1 MSTSSRL
8 LALLSLLQTPR
19 TWSGSELAAR
29 LQVSRRTVRRDVD
42 RLRDLGY
49 PVEGTLGAD
58 GGYRLGAGSE
68 VPPLLL
74 DDDEAVA
81 IVIALRSVA
90 SQAVAGIDEASAA
103 ALAKLEHV
111 LPARLRAR
119 FEGLRAA
126 TWPLDW
132 SGGASVDPAIL
143 TIAAGAISGRAQLRF
158 TYRTPGGASRRR
170 SVEPYGLVVLRRRWY
185 LVAWDQDREDW
196 RIFRAD
202 RMTDAWSTGRPL
214 PARELP
220 GGSDPATYVR
230 EHQLTLA
237 PTYRMVAT
245 LHAPL
250 ERVAPAAADV
260 ADLEPIDDG
269 RTRITIDGDT
279 LEWLAFRLILLDC
292 DFEIHEPPDLEAYVG
307 RLARRLD
314 RSRAVR

>member
-8 LALLSLLQTPR
+8 LSLLSLLQTPR
-19 TWSGSELAAR
+19 MWSGSELAAR
-29 LQVSRRTVRRDVD
+29 LEVSRRTVRRDVD

-49 PVEGTLGAD
+49 PVEGSVGAE

-68 VPPLLL
+68 VPPLLF

-81 IVIALRSVA
+81 IVIGLRSVA
-90 SQAVAGIDEASAA
+90 SQAVAGIDEAAA
-103 ALAKLEHV
+103 RALAKLEQS

-126 TWPLDW
+126 TSPLDW
-132 SGGASVDPAIL
+132 SGGAGVDPAIL
-143 TIAAGAISGRAQLRF
+143 TVVARAISGRTQLRF
-158 TYRTPGGASRRR
+158 AYRTPGGAPRRR
-170 SVEPYGLVVLRRRWY
+170 SVEPYGLVVLRRHWY

-214 PARELP
+214 PERELP

-230 EHQLTLA
+230 DHQRSLA

-245 LHAPL
+245 LAAPL
-250 ERVAPAAADV
+250 ERVAPAVGDV
-260 ADLEPIDDG
+260 ADLEPIG
-269 RTRITIDGDT
+269 AGQTRITIDGDT

-292 DFEIHEPPDLEAYVG
+292 DFEIHEPAELEAYVR
-307 RLARRLD
+307 RLAMRLD
-314 RSRAVR
+314 RSTAVR